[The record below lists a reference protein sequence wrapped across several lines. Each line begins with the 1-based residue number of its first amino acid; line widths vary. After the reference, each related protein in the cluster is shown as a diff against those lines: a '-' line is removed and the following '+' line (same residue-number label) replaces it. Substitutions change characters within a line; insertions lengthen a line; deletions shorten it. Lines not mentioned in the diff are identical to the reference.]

1 MRRHIYANSIDR
13 HVIRKLLQKIFV
25 PCSCKEVC
33 PKHEVAF
40 SIDQT
45 VRALDV
51 PEENI
56 ATLLCYLEL
65 HEKKYV
71 GLLNVFI
78 IYCG

>member
-1 MRRHIYANSIDR
+1 M
-13 HVIRKLLQKIFV
+13 
-25 PCSCKEVC
+25 
-33 PKHEVAF
+33 AF
-40 SIDQT
+40 SIEQT

-71 GLLNVFI
+71 GLLNVFYYLHCKNLFTFEHTRVAESRLYRLQSHI
-78 IYCG
+78 IWWSLTNT